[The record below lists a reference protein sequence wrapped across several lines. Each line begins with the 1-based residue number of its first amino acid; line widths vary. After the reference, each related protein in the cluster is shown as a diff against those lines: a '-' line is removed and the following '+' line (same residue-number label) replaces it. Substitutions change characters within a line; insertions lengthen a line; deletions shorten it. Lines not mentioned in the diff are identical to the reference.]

1 MKPWFPTEIAT
12 PVEAPGGLDFRPQL
26 DPRTEAVR
34 KCLFV
39 ASVLSA
45 LAAILLPPAI
55 GMRANVIS
63 FLPPFALLP
72 SVAILWV
79 WANWR
84 GLPRA
89 RAAAELA
96 VTPLLLSL
104 PVLVFSYS
112 AMRAGF
118 PLQDAR
124 LEAWDSAFGFHALDF
139 IAWVNRHPTFAHVL
153 SHSYS
158 SFFPQMIALPTV
170 LVIAGRLERAYAMTF
185 GVLLLG
191 IIGSCICMFFPA
203 VGVYVHHGI
212 RDGAFAHVP
221 QSLGFFNVQ
230 LDAVRTDP
238 SFVLDVEHAQGI
250 VSFPSGH
257 AAMAVL
263 CAWAAWSL
271 RWVRW
276 PLLALNAAM
285 FVSAIPQGAHY
296 LVDLIAGAAMAIAAI
311 LIATRLPV
319 MIEARPRRSAGRM
332 LNSPR
337 FSRPRPPAPCSSR
350 QDAASAPA
358 SSPRP
363 AADSALPPRTYSRG

>member
-1 MKPWFPTEIAT
+1 MKPWFPPKGMRRAAAPAELT
-12 PVEAPGGLDFRPQL
+12 PRPQL
-26 DPRTEAVR
+26 DPYTASVR
-34 KCLFV
+34 RCLFWASIV
-39 ASVLSA
+39 AA
-45 LAAILLPPAI
+45 FAAVLLPSAV
-55 GMRANVIS
+55 GMHVKVAS

-112 AMRAGF
+112 AMHAGF

-124 LEAWDSAFGFHALDF
+124 LEAWDSALGFHALDF
-139 IAWVNRHPTFAHVL
+139 IAWVNRHPVFAHVL

-158 SFFPQMIALPTV
+158 SFFLQMIALPTV
-170 LVIAGRLERAYAMTF
+170 LVIAGQLERAYAMTLA
-185 GVLLLG
+185 VLLLG
-191 IIGSCICMFFPA
+191 IIGSFICMFFPA

-212 RDGAFAHVP
+212 RDGAFANVP
-221 QSLGFFNVQ
+221 QTLGYFNAQ
-230 LDAVRTDP
+230 LDAVRSDP
-238 SFVLDVEHAQGI
+238 NFILNVEHAQGI

-263 CAWAAWSL
+263 CAWTAWPL
-271 RWVRW
+271 RWARW
-276 PLLALNAAM
+276 PLLAINAAM

-296 LVDLIAGAAMAIAAI
+296 LVDLIAGAGMAAAAI
-311 LIATRLPV
+311 LIATRV
-319 MIEARPRRSAGRM
+319 PRA
-332 LNSPR
+332 L
-337 FSRPRPPAPCSSR
+337 
-350 QDAASAPA
+350 
-358 SSPRP
+358 
-363 AADSALPPRTYSRG
+363 ADSAIDLRG